1 MIRRTLL
8 CYSHLDNAEASS
20 IACLDTI
27 MANHLVNTSRNG
39 VQNGETFHRF
49 FEQWLVEQNQDL
61 DQLVRASKD
70 NNNHRILSPIIQRV
84 MKHYE
89 EYYTEKSRCANVD
102 VLGMLHPSWR
112 SNLEDAFLWIGG
124 WRPSM
129 AFHLLYSKSGIQLEA
144 NLHELIRGFRTGDL
158 GDLSGS
164 QLGQIDELQNK
175 TIREEKKLSENLAKV
190 QESVAD
196 TSMVELSNVVSE
208 MMREQRGQVVE
219 EEEEEKIKTN
229 IGKKE
234 EGLLDVLRKA
244 DDLRLRTLKDILR
257 ILTPIQAVHFLI
269 AAAELHLRIHEWG
282 KKKDASHAR
291 Q

>member
-1 MIRRTLL
+1 M
-8 CYSHLDNAEASS
+8 SQHLMNA
-20 IACLDTI
+20 
-27 MANHLVNTSRNG
+27 SRNG
-39 VQNGETFHRF
+39 LENGESFHKF
-49 FEQWLVEQNQDL
+49 FEQWLVEQSRDL

-70 NNNHRILSPIIQRV
+70 NSNHRILSPLIQRV
-84 MKHYE
+84 VKHYE
-89 EYYTEKSRCANVD
+89 EYYTEKSRYANVD

-144 NLHELIRGFRTGDL
+144 NLHELIRGFSTGDL
-158 GDLSGS
+158 GDLSSS
-164 QLGQIDELQNK
+164 QLGRIDQLQNK
-175 TIREEKKLSENLAKV
+175 TIREEKRLSENLAKV

-196 TSMVELSNVVSE
+196 ASMVELSNVVSE
-208 MMREQRGQVVE
+208 LIREQRGQVDE
-219 EEEEEKIKTN
+219 AEEEKIKTN
-229 IGKKE
+229 IGNKE
-234 EGLLDVLRKA
+234 EGLLDVLKKA

-282 KKKDASHAR
+282 KKKDADVSHQNRHAR